1 MSGPKKVRENRK
13 EGANFDMLEPE
24 EGIPEVYLDGIA
36 STSLSVGMS
45 KIDFYTVT
53 GFVEKDGAQIE
64 QRLSRY
70 RVVMPAAAW
79 IEFCAN
85 FTASMR
91 SQKEEVLQGIDEA
104 KARIENALGEA
115 KKTDEDEGA

>member
-13 EGANFDMLEPE
+13 EGADFDVLEPE
-24 EGIPEVYLDGIA
+24 EGISEVYVDGIA
-36 STSLSVGMS
+36 STSLAVGMS

-64 QRLSRY
+64 QRLLKY

-79 IEFCAN
+79 IGSCAN
-85 FTASMR
+85 FVASMR

-104 KARIENALGEA
+104 KARIESALGES
-115 KKTDEDEGA
+115 KNTDGGEGE